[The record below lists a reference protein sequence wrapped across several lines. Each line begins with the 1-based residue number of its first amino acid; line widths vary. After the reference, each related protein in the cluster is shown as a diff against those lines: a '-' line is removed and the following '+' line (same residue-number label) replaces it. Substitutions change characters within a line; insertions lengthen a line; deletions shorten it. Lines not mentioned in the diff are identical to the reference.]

1 MTALRTHFRFT
12 LPAGRGIQ
20 TAANRKASGLMRLV
34 QIKDILHIERDAQVQ
49 RETGAFYVVLLS
61 KVITELGTEKM
72 ITRKTIEKMCPA
84 DFAFCVD
91 FLHEINHQVIK
102 RIPLRC
108 PSCAHEFWG
117 EWSCLGEA

>member
-1 MTALRTHFRFT
+1 MALRTHFRFT
-12 LPAGRGIQ
+12 LPVGRGIQ
-20 TAANRKASGLMRLV
+20 TQAARKVSGLMRLV
-34 QIKDILHIERDAQVQ
+34 KVKDILHIERDAQV
-49 RETGAFYVVLLS
+49 RRDTGAFYVVLLS

-72 ITRKTIEKMCPA
+72 VTRKTIEKMCPA

-108 PSCAHEFWG
+108 PSCAHEFLG
-117 EWSCLGEA
+117 EWSRLGEA

>member
-1 MTALRTHFRFT
+1 MALRTQFRFT
-12 LPAGRGIQ
+12 LPVGRGIQ
-20 TAANRKASGLMRLV
+20 SQAGRKASGTMRLV
-34 QIKDILHIERDAQVQ
+34 KVKDILHIERDAQVQ
-49 RETGAFYVVLLS
+49 RDTGAFYVVLLS

-72 ITRKTIEKMCPA
+72 ITRKTIERMCPA

-108 PSCAHEFWG
+108 PSCAYEFLG
-117 EWSCLGEA
+117 EWIRLGEA